1 MVLETASGAHMSLV
15 EFYEKKRRLLK
26 RLLSPLNVIDTR
38 DVDSLYDR
46 IYHFL
51 VAPNG
56 AANTID
62 DFINHPTRRATG
74 NWGRLLRDAYLEA
87 GGTLGAKNPE
97 AVLAVVRQ
105 IHQALLRRCEIA

>member
-1 MVLETASGAHMSLV
+1 
-15 EFYEKKRRLLK
+15 
-26 RLLSPLNVIDTR
+26 
-38 DVDSLYDR
+38 VDSLYDR

-74 NWGRLLRDAYLEA
+74 NWGRLLRDAYLDA

-105 IHQALLRRCEIA
+105 IHQALLRRYEIA